1 MLVTKNEIEQ
11 YIPQRSPIVMIHEL
25 AEASEE
31 HAVTHLHVSTENVFV
46 RDGFLLE
53 PGMVENIAQTAAAQV
68 GYIFKQNDLQIP
80 IGYIAGIKD
89 LEVHGQPPVGS
100 TIKTTV
106 KVLNQVLDVT
116 LVEGLIHLDGNL
128 LARCEMRIFVKK

>member
-31 HAVTHLHVSTENVFV
+31 HAVTHLHVTTDNVFV
-46 RDGFLLE
+46 RDGVLLE

-68 GYIFKQNDLQIP
+68 GYIFKQNNLTIP

-89 LEVHGQPPVGS
+89 LEVHGQPPVGA

-106 KVLNQVLDVT
+106 RVLNQVLDVT
-116 LVEGLIHLDGNL
+116 LVEGLVHLNDNL

>member
-31 HAVTHLHVSTENVFV
+31 HAVTHLDVSSENVFV
-46 RDGFLLE
+46 RDGVLLE

-68 GYIFKQNDLQIP
+68 GYIFKQNNLPIP

-89 LEVHGQPPVGS
+89 LVIHGQAPVGS

-106 KVLNQVLDVT
+106 RVLNQVLDVT
-116 LVEGLIHLDGNL
+116 LVEGQIHLNEKL
-128 LARCEMRIFVKK
+128 LARCEMRIFVRK

>member
-46 RDGFLLE
+46 RDGVLLE

>member
-31 HAVTHLHVSTENVFV
+31 HAVTHLHVSSENVFV
-46 RDGFLLE
+46 RDGVLLE

-68 GYIFKQNDLQIP
+68 GYIFKQNNLPIP

-89 LEVHGQPPVGS
+89 LVIHGQPPIES

-106 KVLNQVLDVT
+106 RVLNQVLDVT
-116 LVEGLIHLDGNL
+116 LVEGQIHLNDKL

>member
-31 HAVTHLHVSTENVFV
+31 HAVTHLHVNTENVFV
-46 RDGFLLE
+46 RDGVLLE

-89 LEVHGQPPVGS
+89 LEVYGQPPVGS